1 MGSLAH
7 PTRTTIERGAT
18 SSPRCRIGCTNPLG
32 VRAAREVVFQSRY
45 MLGRLGSSAS
55 RNEWLDQVGV
65 TWVRL
70 LDVAGWGLLFIL
82 QGKGQL
88 RH

>member
-1 MGSLAH
+1 
-7 PTRTTIERGAT
+7 
-18 SSPRCRIGCTNPLG
+18 
-32 VRAAREVVFQSRY
+32 